1 MHSLLTGFQYFMPT
15 RVIFGPGK
23 LQVVGE
29 EVAKFGKR
37 ALLVTGKSSA
47 RKHGHLDR
55 TVELLRKSGVDV
67 VVFDQIEAN
76 PTNKTVNQGGELAR
90 REKCDVVIGLGGG
103 SAMDAAKYIAV
114 IAVEQI
120 DCWAIVE
127 GAEVKRSPLPM
138 IAITTTAGTG
148 SEVSQ
153 FAVLS
158 VPELKRK
165 DGTGKP
171 YLYPTLSIVDP
182 ELTLTLP
189 PFETAASGVDALAQ
203 AIEPFTSRFANKIS
217 DMFAMEA
224 IRLVA
229 QNLRR
234 AVHNGEDLVARTNMH
249 LANVLAGFSLTLVDT
264 TIAHVIAEAVGA
276 VYNTSHG
283 ASVALTLP
291 AVMEFNCVT
300 NLEKFA
306 QIARLLG
313 VNTEGMS
320 LREAAFS
327 VPEALRQL
335 IRDVGLPQGLSAL
348 GVTDID
354 PVVALAS
361 RPGLSASNPR
371 SLDEKDIEMLV
382 RASVDP
388 AMSYWA
394 TIGN

>member
-1 MHSLLTGFQYFMPT
+1 MNNLFSGFQYYMPT

-23 LQVVGE
+23 LNLVGE
-29 EVAKFGKR
+29 EVAQLGKR
-37 ALLVTGKSSA
+37 ALLVTGRTAAK
-47 RKHGHLDR
+47 KHGYLDR

-67 VVFDQIEAN
+67 IIFDEIEAN
-76 PTNKTVNQGGELAR
+76 PTNKTVNLGGELAR
-90 REKCDVVIGLGGG
+90 REKCDVIIGLGGG

-114 IAVEQI
+114 IAVENI

-127 GAEVKRSPLPM
+127 GAEVTQSPLPM
-138 IAITTTAGTG
+138 VAITTTAGTG

-171 YLYPTLSIVDP
+171 YLYPKLAIVDP
-182 ELTLTLP
+182 ELTLSLP
-189 PFETAASGVDALAQ
+189 PLETAGSGIDALAQ
-203 AIEPFTSRFANKIS
+203 ALEPYTSKFANPVS
-217 DMFAMEA
+217 DMFAVEA

-229 QNLRR
+229 QNLRQ
-234 AVHNGEDLVARTNMH
+234 AVHNGSDLVARTNMH

-264 TIAHVIAEAVGA
+264 TFAHVIAEAVGA
-276 VYNTSHG
+276 VYGTPHG

-291 AVMEFNCVT
+291 AVMEYNCVA

-306 QIARLLG
+306 NVARLLG

-320 LREAAFS
+320 MRQAAFS
-327 VPEALRQL
+327 VPEALREL
-335 IRDVGLPQGLSAL
+335 IRDAGLPQGLGAL
-348 GVTDID
+348 GVKEVEPIFK
-354 PVVALAS
+354 LAS

-371 SLDEKDIEMLV
+371 PLDEKAIEMLI
-382 RASVDP
+382 RASIEP

-394 TIGN
+394 LGGR